1 MSVATKRNDKV
12 KSEKKRKRIDEESA
26 PASFQSCNDCNSSE
40 QNKKHNVLNGLILA
54 VSSNHLSSPVKDAQH
69 DNSYKTIVQEL
80 KEAGA
85 TISSQVHKRVH
96 ALVISS
102 SNKQDT
108 EPATQRVRKAV
119 KFNLNIVHVSWIR
132 DSVQQGKRLP
142 IEPYLWNTN
151 APSDSVSNNN
161 NYKLKGEPQNTAK
174 AQMIKEES
182 ISLGC
187 CCACHDISD
196 IAATTD
202 CPWCVACG

>member
-1 MSVATKRNDKV
+1 M

-26 PASFQSCNDCNSSE
+26 PPSFPSCNDCNLNSSE
-40 QNKKHNVLNGLILA
+40 PTKKYNVLNGLVLA
-54 VSSNHLSSPVKDAQH
+54 VSSNHMNSSVKDSQH

-96 ALVISS
+96 ALVIPS

-119 KFNLNIVHVSWIR
+119 KFNLNIVHVSWVR

-142 IEPYLWNTN
+142 IEPYLLNKN
-151 APSDSVSNNN
+151 KALNDSNNNSNNN
-161 NYKLKGEPQNTAK
+161 NGALKGE
-174 AQMIKEES
+174 AQKTVNAQKIKEES

-187 CCACHDISD
+187 CCACHDMSD
-196 IAATTD
+196 IAAATD
-202 CPWCVACG
+202 CPWCVDCG